1 MEITL
6 LVLPMVSDLI
16 NRRPSRG
23 RRRNDGVV
31 TAAVVVLGVLVVAC
45 VGMLVAPLWTVVVD
59 VWQYHPEARQCR
71 ALDGTKARQV
81 CNHLNEL
88 QPKITSEADGD

>member
-1 MEITL
+1 
-6 LVLPMVSDLI
+6 
-16 NRRPSRG
+16 
-23 RRRNDGVV
+23 
-31 TAAVVVLGVLVVAC
+31 
-45 VGMLVAPLWTVVVD
+45 VVD

-88 QPKITSEADGD
+88 QPKITAEADGD